1 MSARMFWLSVL
12 AIVVA
17 MAAALLVQTGQAGAQ
32 PVLCRT
38 SGIVPYSVT
47 LVSTDDGAGQVS
59 GHIVRF
65 QFCPEID
72 TREIASRSKPAL
84 KIALMWERA
93 FSLHSPQAAG
103 ITLSQVGAAKVWR
116 ANGELNKSIDNNRP
130 RGNCRPVNPYYNYT
144 DFHGVTVRLPL
155 AELSD
160 RGVAKANLPLT
171 LQFYVPVSAGMENPG
186 NLGVYK
192 WLIVSYQDF
201 ANSPEAKLRIA
212 NSLIVP
218 AYAPGELQVF
228 PKSGTPG
235 STLTLLVYHF
245 KPLAPVQS
253 IKVGGVDV
261 TPDYKMTT
269 DYWGD
274 FELEIQVPGLEQGRQ
289 PIEVQMGGKS
299 ASADFTIEPS
309 RFMGLALKHPL
320 EASTALGDNFVS
332 LFHYNRDNCRWSF
345 FDPEFPESDLTYLI
359 PREHYW
365 ILVKEPAQVI
375 LNGTTRNLTCTPEGN
390 CWNRIVW

>member
-1 MSARMFWLSVL
+1 MYKGLGLFIIL
-12 AIVVA
+12 AVA
-17 MAAALLVQTGQAGAQ
+17 LAAALLVRPDEAGAQ
-32 PVLCRT
+32 SGHCPST
-38 SGIVPYSVT
+38 GIVPGSVSVIST
-47 LVSTDDGAGQVS
+47 NNVAGHVSAHV
-59 GHIVRF
+59 VRF
-65 QFCPEID
+65 QLSRGIGGPTKTDVNGD
-72 TREIASRSKPAL
+72 TLEPPD
-84 KIALMWERA
+84 KIGLLWEG
-93 FSLHSPQAAG
+93 FTLDEPDSSG
-103 ITLSQVGAAKVWR
+103 VTLSVTGGARRWPATTEISHRGYEGLAVEFSPEQLNALGAA
-116 ANGELNKSIDNNRP
+116 S
-130 RGNCRPVNPYYNYT
+130 
-144 DFHGVTVRLPL
+144 
-155 AELSD
+155 AES
-160 RGVAKANLPLT
+160 PLT
-171 LQFYVPVSAGMENPG
+171 LQFNVPVTAGMMNPVDIG
-186 NLGVYK
+186 NYRLDVVLFYDF
-192 WLIVSYQDF
+192 SYCCGAINGDVT
-201 ANSPEAKLRIA
+201 S
-212 NSLIVP
+212 SIVP
-218 AYAPGELQVF
+218 AYIAQELQLF

-274 FELEIQVPGLEQGRQ
+274 FELEIQAPGLEQGRQ

-345 FDPEFPESDLTYLI
+345 FDPEFQESDLTYLI

-365 ILVKEPAQVI
+365 ILVKEPLEVE
-375 LNGTTRNLTCTPEGN
+375 LNRKTHNLTCTPEGN